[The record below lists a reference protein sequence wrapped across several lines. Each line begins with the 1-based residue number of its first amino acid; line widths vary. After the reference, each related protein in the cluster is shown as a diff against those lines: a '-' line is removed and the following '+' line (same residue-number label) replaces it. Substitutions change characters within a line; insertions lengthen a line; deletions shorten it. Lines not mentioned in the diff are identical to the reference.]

1 VGIIVGDP
9 AITLQMMDESSSD
22 DDFVPEHE
30 DDDEEDSDFLAD
42 SSDENEMATDD
53 GKSESKQSETSGNT
67 REVEKR
73 TILDYDPNDEDDEV
87 VKKILTELKKPRQ
100 KPPNIQTEDFPT
112 DLSFHP
118 DQDIL
123 AVGTVMG
130 DLLVYKYSNEENK
143 LLYTHEAHTKAIR
156 DIEFSTDGREVISG
170 GRDKSIMITDF
181 ETGKLKRFWDKSH
194 DHAIYT
200 LTVIDENL
208 VASGDDEGTVKLWD
222 VRVKGND
229 PVFNLQEVEDY
240 ISCIITNNQKRMLVC
255 TSGDGYLTS
264 FNIGQRK
271 MFVQSEQYEEELT
284 CEFCWVF

>member
-1 VGIIVGDP
+1 
-9 AITLQMMDESSSD
+9 MMDDSSSD
-22 DDFVPEHE
+22 DDFVVDG
-30 DDDEEDSDFLAD
+30 DDDDQEDSDYLAE
-42 SSDENEMATDD
+42 SSDENEMATEE
-53 GKSESKQSETSGNT
+53 GKTEEKEPETGGT
-67 REVEKR
+67 RGVEKR
-73 TILDYDPNDEDDEV
+73 VILDYDPNDEDDEV

-118 DQDIL
+118 EQEIL

-130 DLLVYKYSNEENK
+130 DLLVYRYSNEENK

-156 DIEFSTDGREVISG
+156 DIEFSTDGRDIVSG

-200 LTVIDENL
+200 LTVVDENL

-222 VRVKGND
+222 VRVKDNE
-229 PVFNLQEVEDY
+229 PIFSLQEVEDY

-284 CEFCWVF
+284 CK